1 MKIDEVIKA
10 IAPTSVADA
19 AAEALKRQT
28 EELRKRKAQLRVAKA
43 RERLN
48 KAQQQ
53 VSPTPIT
60 APTVGLQKQPAT
72 NTAANMQARTRP
84 L

>member
-10 IAPTSVADA
+10 IAPTSVEDA
-19 AAEALKRQT
+19 AAEALKRQA

-53 VSPTPIT
+53 VPPTP
-60 APTVGLQKQPAT
+60 
-72 NTAANMQARTRP
+72 
-84 L
+84 